1 MLTGARIL
9 GAAASS
15 SSRTFFT
22 NLYVLSTKSAV
33 PILPAALILI
43 LKKIV
48 TVSVRERIEYE
59 EGNRERGREREIDRE
74 REREREG
81 DGEREVINYQDTLSL
96 IYLTFHCRTLD
107 P

>member
-1 MLTGARIL
+1 M

-43 LKKIV
+43 LKEIV
-48 TVSVRERIEYE
+48 AVSVRERREYE
-59 EGNRERGREREIDRE
+59 GGSRERGREREIDRE
-74 REREREG
+74 REG
-81 DGEREVINYQDTLSL
+81 NFG
-96 IYLTFHCRTLD
+96 
-107 P
+107 